1 MEKLIQIIDQL
12 IKQLEA
18 RSLKVESVH
27 WYLLNNL
34 QRFKDVAENS
44 PSLHA
49 IENEVCALSRFSIN
63 SMDWEDELFKATA
76 AITEQA
82 RHAVHA

>member
-1 MEKLIQIIDQL
+1 MEKLIQMINQL

-18 RSLKVESVH
+18 QSLKVESVH

-49 IENEVCALSRFSIN
+49 IENEGRALSRFCID
-63 SMDWEDELFKATA
+63 SMDWEDELFKATT

-82 RHAVHA
+82 RHAIHA